1 MPAFREGLREQGYI
15 EGQNVT
21 IEYRW
26 AEGDYDRLPAF
37 ADEFASR
44 KVDVILATGPSSA
57 AAKAATS
64 TIPIVFTSGSDPVAD
79 GRVASLAHPGG
90 NLTGVSFLTGEL
102 YPKRFELISEMVPQT
117 RTIGLLVNPNQ
128 LPTED

>member
-1 MPAFREGLREQGYI
+1 MRRREFIGIAGGAAVWPLAGRAQQPQMPVIGFISGGSTSFYQSILPAFREGLREQGYI

-37 ADEFASR
+37 ATEFASR
-44 KVDVILATGPSSA
+44 KVNVIAATGGEPSSR

-79 GRVASLAHPGG
+79 
-90 NLTGVSFLTGEL
+90 
-102 YPKRFELISEMVPQT
+102 
-117 RTIGLLVNPNQ
+117 
-128 LPTED
+128 